1 MNRTEREG
9 KFLNTQRAKEWGRNI
24 HPGIQ
29 TNKSCEEVCIPGTLT
44 PSKYAFK
51 RFMQRKQDGFDASE
65 LSPHFQLRSKL
76 LKEIKSVQRKKSQR
90 SEEEIQL
97 PRVDASK
104 VTLKKVIRD
113 MIIKNKM

>member
-1 MNRTEREG
+1 M
-9 KFLNTQRAKEWGRNI
+9 
-24 HPGIQ
+24 
-29 TNKSCEEVCIPGTLT
+29 CIPGTLT

-51 RFMQRKQDGFDASE
+51 RFMQRKQDGFDTSE
-65 LSPHFQLRSKL
+65 PSPHLQLRSKL

-90 SEEEIQL
+90 AEEEEVQL
-97 PRVDASK
+97 PRVDASQ